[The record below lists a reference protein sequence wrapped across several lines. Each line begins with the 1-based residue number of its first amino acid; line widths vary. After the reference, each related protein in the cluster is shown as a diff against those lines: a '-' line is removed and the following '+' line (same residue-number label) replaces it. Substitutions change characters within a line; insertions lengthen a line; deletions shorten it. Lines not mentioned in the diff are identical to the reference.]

1 MEREDQENAY
11 KINTSVSYATKTEDH
26 LDDVIDILDDDI
38 EHKKTTHPY
47 VPLQVQTA
55 PTIELKTQAIDNG
68 FAKPKEQFDRVGN
81 VAAKQKKQKQA
92 IELVD
97 DIFNE
102 KNPFQ
107 NVRIEDIWIEDDLF
121 DSKVSEPIIDAS
133 KKIIDEITPNPL
145 KDLNIAAPPDT
156 DDEMD
161 DEIDNVIDFTIT
173 DSQLV
178 EGNDTNVNRDT
189 EPLLTLQELI
199 HIVHYKRNNG

>member
-1 MEREDQENAY
+1 MNLLSQKNNLI
-11 KINTSVSYATKTEDH
+11 KSVTS
-26 LDDVIDILDDDI
+26 
-38 EHKKTTHPY
+38 
-47 VPLQVQTA
+47 
-55 PTIELKTQAIDNG
+55 
-68 FAKPKEQFDRVGN
+68 

-97 DIFNE
+97 DITKE

-107 NVRIEDIWIEDDLF
+107 NVGIEDIWIEDDLF

-189 EPLLTLQELI
+189 EPFVDFTVTNSHCSL
-199 HIVHYKRNNG
+199 